1 MIFNRTMLSGL
12 AAVALATGLAAM
24 PIAASASTDGMPD
37 GTWRQS
43 CQDASVSGGI
53 LRAWCRR
60 DGGKYEAASAVIG
73 SCQAF
78 GNRNGKL
85 FCESPDGSG
94 GSMGQWS
101 GSFRDSCR
109 EISVDKHG
117 KLQATCLKDNGT
129 YKRSNLQ
136 AGKCPAYRAGN
147 RDGNLFCESQDS
159 GSSASR
165 WDGSFRNSCRDVTS
179 NSNGVLTATCQTA
192 NGNWRRTSLSPNQC
206 GSYRAGNRDGNL
218 FCESG
223 DGGGNMSRW
232 DGSFRNSCRD
242 VSVNSN
248 GVLTATCQTANG
260 NWNRSSLYPNQ
271 CGSYRAGNRD
281 GNLFCESGDGGGN
294 VSRWDGSF
302 RNSCRDASVNS
313 NGVLTANCQT
323 ISGNWNRSSLSPNQC
338 GSYRAGNRD
347 GTLFCER

>member
-24 PIAASASTDGMPD
+24 PPAASGSTDGMPD

-85 FCESPDGSG
+85 FCESPSGSG
-94 GSMGQWS
+94 GNMGQWS

-147 RDGNLFCESQDS
+147 RDGNLFCESQGS
-159 GSSASR
+159 GTSATR
-165 WDGSFRNSCRDVTS
+165 WNGSFRNSCRDVSS
-179 NSNGVLTATCQTA
+179 NSNGVLTATCQA
-192 NGNWRRTSLSPNQC
+192 SNGAWRRT
-206 GSYRAGNRDGNL
+206 
-218 FCESG
+218 
-223 DGGGNMSRW
+223 
-232 DGSFRNSCRD
+232 
-242 VSVNSN
+242 
-248 GVLTATCQTANG
+248 
-260 NWNRSSLYPNQ
+260 
-271 CGSYRAGNRD
+271 
-281 GNLFCESGDGGGN
+281 
-294 VSRWDGSF
+294 
-302 RNSCRDASVNS
+302 
-313 NGVLTANCQT
+313 
-323 ISGNWNRSSLSPNQC
+323 SLSPNQC